1 VASGDE
7 VSQGAIDDSA
17 SFVLHMKSA
26 TMGRDVHQANPQLN
40 HYTKP
45 QFLAATATVGDS
57 CYSYAD
63 VPMVHGVPM
72 GSAPNQP
79 QLRLTQEHFKQ
90 REMYEQEMG
99 SEMLDHN
106 YIYSNTHYSMPLEQ
120 LGRSKTPTPPP
131 MPPALPLRNGLC
143 ATTGRRSFQQKSA
156 AQKQQQQQ
164 NNNTL
169 RQFTH

>member
-1 VASGDE
+1 
-7 VSQGAIDDSA
+7 
-17 SFVLHMKSA
+17 
-26 TMGRDVHQANPQLN
+26 
-40 HYTKP
+40 
-45 QFLAATATVGDS
+45 
-57 CYSYAD
+57 
-63 VPMVHGVPM
+63 MVHGVPM

-164 NNNTL
+164 QQNNNTL